1 MNIAILGYG
10 VEGKSTERYFRAKG
24 HHTTVFDKFSPAE
37 IPDFHLENFDLVF
50 RSPSIPPQSIFPDFL
65 HAPNLTSI
73 TRYFFDNC
81 PAQII
86 GITGTKGK
94 GTTCSLTKAIL
105 ESIGKKVW
113 LVGNIGTPALD
124 ALDKI
129 SEYDIIVYELSSF
142 QLWDLQKSPHVAVIL
157 RIEPEHLDVHGDF
170 DNYLSAKSNIAKHQ
184 TATDYC
190 YFYAHSPQSH
200 QLAITSPGIKDS
212 YPIQEREL
220 VTPLLDHL
228 TVPGNHN
235 RENAEAAISATSAI
249 LGLSRS
255 DFIHQYSTEI
265 ASAFQHF
272 HSLPHHI
279 ELIRTLN
286 NVAYYDDNYSTSYPA
301 LDVALKSFPNNKIVL
316 IAGGVD
322 RHIDLTATK
331 KAIFSNPQL
340 EKVILIGETKTQLA
354 TGEDPEKYLFA
365 DTLAKAVEVAK
376 SIAESIVIP
385 TVQPAPDLNTQSTQS
400 TPNTQSPPDSDTSPI
415 HSATPVVLMSP
426 GAASFDMFENYSK
439 RGEAFQAIVQGLK

>member
-24 HHTTVFDKFSPAE
+24 HHTTVFDRFSPAE
-37 IPDFHLENFDLVF
+37 IPNFHLEKFDLIF
-50 RSPSIPPQSIFPDFL
+50 RSPSIPPQSIFSDFL
-65 HAPNLTSI
+65 HAPNLTSA

-124 ALDKI
+124 TIDKI
-129 SEYDIIVYELSSF
+129 SECDTIVYELSSF

-157 RIEPEHLDVHGDF
+157 RIEPEHLDIHGDF
-170 DNYLSAKSNIAKHQ
+170 ENYLSAKSNIAKHQ
-184 TATDYC
+184 TPTDYC

-200 QLAITSPGIKDS
+200 QIATTSPGIKDS

-220 VTPLLDHL
+220 ATPLLDHL
-228 TVPGNHN
+228 AIPGNHN
-235 RENAEAAISATSAI
+235 RENAEAAISAASAI
-249 LGLSRS
+249 LGLSRP
-255 DFIHQYSTEI
+255 DFMHQYHKEI

-279 ELIRTLN
+279 ELIRILN
-286 NVAYYDDNYSTSYPA
+286 DVAYYDDNYSTSYPA
-301 LDVALKSFPNNKIVL
+301 LDVALKSFHNNKIVL

-322 RHIDLTATK
+322 RRLDLTATK
-331 KAIFSNPQL
+331 KAIFSHPYL
-340 EKVILIGETKTQLA
+340 EKVILIGETKTKLA
-354 TGEDPEKYLFA
+354 EGEDPTKYLFA
-365 DTLAKAVEVAK
+365 DTLAEAVESAQ
-376 SIAESIVIP
+376 SIAEAI
-385 TVQPAPDLNTQSTQS
+385 VQPTTKDTTKKPTTQVT
-400 TPNTQSPPDSDTSPI
+400 TNPNTITPTTPI
-415 HSATPVVLMSP
+415 VLMSP

-439 RGEAFQAIVQGLK
+439 RGDAFQTIVQELK